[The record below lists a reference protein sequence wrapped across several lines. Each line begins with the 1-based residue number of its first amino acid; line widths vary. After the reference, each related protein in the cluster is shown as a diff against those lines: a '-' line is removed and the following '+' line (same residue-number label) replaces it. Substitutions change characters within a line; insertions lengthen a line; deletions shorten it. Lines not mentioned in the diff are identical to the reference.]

1 MATWSREFT
10 DAGVFVAAFR
20 ANGLVTLTTDFGL
33 REPFVGIM
41 KGVMLA
47 HAAQLKFIDMAHDV
61 SAFQPV
67 EAGFWLAGALR
78 YFPAGT
84 LHMAV
89 VDPGVGTQRALLV
102 ALANEQALLAPDNGL
117 LAPLA
122 ARKKIDRIIR
132 IDNTQLVQYGVSDVS
147 ATFHG
152 RDVFAPLAA
161 AIASGRCEPAD
172 LGSEVDTIDLSGWP
186 ATAQRADGG
195 ISGVIVAVDRFGN
208 LISNISAAQ
217 VVALVNP
224 TVHIGGMRLPL
235 RRTYGDAPPGEYL
248 GLINS
253 FEVLEVARSRGN
265 AAGGLNL
272 AVGAAISAVSGG
284 LGVQFRRS

>member
-1 MATWSREFT
+1 M
-10 DAGVFVAAFR
+10 AAFR
-20 ANGLVTLTTDFGL
+20 ANGIVTLTTDFGL

-89 VDPGVGTQRALLV
+89 VDPGVGTARGLVV

-122 ARKKIDRIIR
+122 ARKKIDQVIR
-132 IDNTQLVQYGVSDVS
+132 IDSTRLVQYGVSDVS

-161 AIASGRCEPAD
+161 AIASGRCDPMD
-172 LGSEVDTIDLSGWP
+172 LGSEVDDIDQSCWP
-186 ATAQRADGG
+186 ATTERLDGG
-195 ISGVIVAVDRFGN
+195 VSGVIVAVDRFGN

-217 VVALVNP
+217 VVALANP
-224 TVHIGGMRLPL
+224 TIHIAGMRLPL
-235 RRTYGDAPPGEYL
+235 QRTYGDSPPGEYA

-265 AAGGLNL
+265 AAAGLGL
-272 AVGAAISAVSGG
+272 AIGAAISAVPGA
-284 LGVQFRRS
+284 LGAQFRRS

>member
-1 MATWSREFT
+1 
-10 DAGVFVAAFR
+10 VAAFR
-20 ANGLVTLTTDFGL
+20 ANGIVTLTTDFGL

-47 HAAQLKFIDMAHDV
+47 HAAQLRFIDMAHDV

-89 VDPGVGTQRALLV
+89 VDPGVGTPRSILV
-102 ALANEQALLAPDNGL
+102 ALASEQALLAPDNGL

-122 ARKKIDRIIR
+122 VRGKIDRVIR
-132 IDNTQLVQYGVSDVS
+132 VDNTRLVQFGVSDVS

-161 AIASGRCEPAD
+161 AIAAGRCNPSD
-172 LGSEVDTIDLSGWP
+172 LGEEIGEIDQSGWP
-186 ATAQRADGG
+186 ETTERADGG
-195 ISGVIVAVDRFGN
+195 VSGVIVAVDRFGN
-208 LISNISAAQ
+208 LISNISAAR
-217 VVALVNP
+217 VVALTSP
-224 TVHIGGMRLPL
+224 TIHIGGLRLPL
-235 RRTYGDAPPGEYL
+235 RRTYGEAAAGDYL

-265 AAGGLNL
+265 AAAGLNL
-272 AVGAAISAVSGG
+272 AVGAPISAVPAIPGA
-284 LGVQFRRS
+284 QFRRS

>member
-1 MATWSREFT
+1 M
-10 DAGVFVAAFR
+10 AAFR
-20 ANGLVTLTTDFGL
+20 ANGIVTLTTDFGL

-47 HAAQLKFIDMAHDV
+47 HAAQIRFIDMAHDV

-84 LHMAV
+84 VHVAV
-89 VDPGVGTQRALLV
+89 VDPGVGTARALLV
-102 ALANEQALLAPDNGL
+102 ALANDQALLAPDNGL

-122 ARKKIDRIIR
+122 TRRKIDRIIR
-132 IDNTQLVQYGVSDVS
+132 IDPARLVQFGVSDVS

-161 AIASGRCEPAD
+161 AMAAGRCDPGD
-172 LGSEVDTIDLSGWP
+172 LGTEVDAIDLTGWP
-186 ATAQRADGG
+186 ATSPRADGG
-195 ISGVIVAVDRFGN
+195 IAGVIVAVDRFGN
-208 LISNISAAQ
+208 LISNIEATA
-217 VVALVNP
+217 VVALSQP
-224 TVHIGGMRLPL
+224 TVHIGGLRLPL
-235 RRTYGDAPPGEYL
+235 RRTYGEAGEGEYL

-253 FEVLEVARSRGN
+253 FEVLGVARSRGT
-265 AAGGLNL
+265 AAAGLNL
-272 AVGAAISAVSGG
+272 AVGAPISAVPTVPGA
-284 LGVQFRRS
+284 QFRRS

>member
-10 DAGVFVAAFR
+10 DAGDRVAGFR
-20 ANGLVTLTTDFGL
+20 ANGIVTLTTDFGV

-47 HAAQLKFIDMAHDV
+47 HAAQLRFIDMAHDV

-89 VDPGVGTQRALLV
+89 VDPGVGTPRAILL
-102 ALANEQALLAPDNGL
+102 ALASEQALLAPDNGL

-122 ARKKIDRIIR
+122 VRGKIDRAFR
-132 IDNTQLVQYGVSDVS
+132 VDNTRLVQFGVSDVS

-161 AIASGRCEPAD
+161 AIAAGRCNPSD
-172 LGSEVDTIDLSGWP
+172 LGEEVSAIDQSGWP
-186 ATAQRADGG
+186 QTTDRADGG
-195 ISGVIVAVDRFGN
+195 VSGVIVAIDRFGN
-208 LISNISAAQ
+208 LISNISAAR
-217 VVALVNP
+217 VVALANP
-224 TVHIGGMRLPL
+224 TIHIGGLRLPL
-235 RRTYGDAPPGEYL
+235 RRTYGESPVGDYL

-265 AAGGLNL
+265 AAAGLNL
-272 AVGAAISAVSGG
+272 AVGAPISAVPAVPGA
-284 LGVQFRRS
+284 QFRRS

>member
-1 MATWSREFT
+1 MVAKFT
-10 DAGVFVAAFR
+10 DRGLAMAAFR
-20 ANGLVTLTTDFGL
+20 ANGLITLTTDFGL

-47 HAAQLKFIDMAHDV
+47 HASQLRFIDMAHDV

-78 YFPAGT
+78 YFPSGT
-84 LHMAV
+84 VHVAV
-89 VDPGVGTQRALLV
+89 VDPGVGTPRALL
-102 ALANEQALLAPDNGL
+102 AAMANDQVLLAPDNGL

-132 IDNTQLVQYGVSDVS
+132 IDLARLVQFGVSDVS

-161 AIASGRCEPAD
+161 AIASGRCDPAD
-172 LGSEVDTIDLSGWP
+172 LGEPVDGLDLSGWP
-186 ATAQRADGG
+186 TTTTRADGG
-195 ISGVIVAVDRFGN
+195 IAGVVVAVDRFGN
-208 LISNISAAQ
+208 LISNIDATT
-217 VVALVNP
+217 VVALATP
-224 TVHIGGMRLPL
+224 TVHIGGLRVPL
-235 RRTYGDAPPGEYL
+235 RRTYGDAAAGEYL

-265 AAGGLNL
+265 AAAGLGL
-272 AVGAAISAVSGG
+272 AVGAPISAVPTVPGA
-284 LGVQFRRS
+284 QFRRS

>member
-1 MATWSREFT
+1 M
-10 DAGVFVAAFR
+10 AAFR

-47 HAAQLKFIDMAHDV
+47 HAAQLRFIDMAHDI

-67 EAGFWLAGALR
+67 VAGFWLAGALR

-84 LHMAV
+84 LHVAV
-89 VDPGVGTQRALLV
+89 VDPGVGTPRALLV
-102 ALANEQALLAPDNGL
+102 AFANEQAILAPDNGL

-122 ARKKIDRIIR
+122 SRGRIDRVIR
-132 IDNTQLVQYGVSDVS
+132 IDNTRLVQFGVSDVS

-161 AIASGRCEPAD
+161 AIAAGRCDPAA
-172 LGSEVDTIDLSGWP
+172 LGSEVDTIDQSGWP
-186 ATAQRADGG
+186 LTTPRADGG
-195 ISGVIVAVDRFGN
+195 VSGVIVAVDRFGN
-208 LISNISAAQ
+208 LISNIGAAA
-217 VVALVNP
+217 VVALANP
-224 TVHIGGMRLPL
+224 TIHIAGLRLPL
-235 RRTYGDAPPGEYL
+235 RRTYGEVAAGDYL

-265 AAGGLNL
+265 AAQGLNL
-272 AVGAAISAVSGG
+272 GLGAPVSAVPAVPGA
-284 LGVQFRRS
+284 QFRRS

>member
-1 MATWSREFT
+1 M
-10 DAGVFVAAFR
+10 AAFR

-47 HAAQLKFIDMAHDV
+47 HAAQIRFIDMAHDV

-84 LHMAV
+84 VHVAV
-89 VDPGVGTQRALLV
+89 VDPGVGTPRALLV
-102 ALANEQALLAPDNGL
+102 ALANEQAILAPDNGL

-122 ARKKIDRIIR
+122 TRKRIDRLIR
-132 IDNTQLVQYGVSDVS
+132 IDLARLVQFGVSDVS

-152 RDVFAPLAA
+152 RDVFAPVAA
-161 AIASGRCEPAD
+161 AIASGRCDPVD
-172 LGSEVDTIDLSGWP
+172 LGQDVDTIDLSGWP
-186 ATAQRADGG
+186 SVTPRADGG
-195 ISGVIVAVDRFGN
+195 VAGVVVAVDRFGN
-208 LISNISAAQ
+208 LISNIEAPT
-217 VVALVNP
+217 VVALANP
-224 TVHIGGMRLPL
+224 SVHIGGMRLPL
-235 RRTYGDAPPGEYL
+235 RRTYGDAAAGDYL

-265 AAGGLNL
+265 AAAGLNL
-272 AVGAAISAVSGG
+272 AVGAPISAVPTVPGA
-284 LGVQFRRS
+284 QFRRS

>member
-1 MATWSREFT
+1 M
-10 DAGVFVAAFR
+10 AAFR

-47 HAAQLKFIDMAHDV
+47 HAAHIRFIDMAHDV

-84 LHMAV
+84 VHVAV
-89 VDPGVGTQRALLV
+89 VDPGVGTPRALLV

-122 ARKKIDRIIR
+122 NRRKIDRIIR
-132 IDNTQLVQYGVSDVS
+132 IDPARLVQFGVSDVS

-161 AIASGRCEPAD
+161 AIAAGRCDPAD
-172 LGSEVDTIDLSGWP
+172 LGHEVDTIDQSGWP
-186 ATAQRADGG
+186 AILPRADGG
-195 ISGVIVAVDRFGN
+195 VSGVIVAVDRFGN
-208 LISNISAAQ
+208 LISNIEAAT
-217 VVALVNP
+217 VVALANP
-224 TVHIGGMRLPL
+224 TIQVAGLRLPL
-235 RRTYGDAPPGEYL
+235 RRTYGDASAGEYL

-253 FEVLEVARSRGN
+253 FEVLEVARSRGS
-265 AAGGLNL
+265 AAAGLNL
-272 AVGAAISAVSGG
+272 AVGAPISAVPTAPGA
-284 LGVQFRRS
+284 QFRRS

>member
-1 MATWSREFT
+1 MA
-10 DAGVFVAAFR
+10 GFR
-20 ANGLVTLTTDFGL
+20 ANGIVTLTTDFGL

-47 HAAQLKFIDMAHDV
+47 HAAQLKFIDMAHEV
-61 SAFQPV
+61 SAFQPI

-84 LHMAV
+84 LHVAV
-89 VDPGVGTQRALLV
+89 VDPGVGTSRGLV
-102 ALANEQALLAPDNGL
+102 VAMSNEQALLAPDNGL

-122 ARKKIDRIIR
+122 ARKKIDRVVR
-132 IDNTQLVQYGVSDVS
+132 IDSTRLVQYGVSDVS

-161 AIASGRCEPAD
+161 AIASGRCDPAD
-172 LGSEVDTIDLSGWP
+172 LGSEVDEIDLSGWP
-186 ATAQRADGG
+186 ATVDRADGG
-195 ISGVIVAVDRFGN
+195 VSGEIVAVDRFGN
-208 LISNISAAQ
+208 LISNISAPQ
-217 VVALVNP
+217 VVALTNP
-224 TVHIGGMRLPL
+224 TIHIGGLRLPL
-235 RRTYGDAPPGEYL
+235 RRTYGDSPAGEYA

-265 AAGGLNL
+265 AAAGLNL
-272 AVGAAISAVSGG
+272 AVGAAISAVPAV
-284 LGVQFRRS
+284 LGAQFRRS

>member
-1 MATWSREFT
+1 M
-10 DAGVFVAAFR
+10 AAFR

-47 HAAQLKFIDMAHDV
+47 HARQLRFIDMAHDV

-78 YFPAGT
+78 YFPSGT
-84 LHMAV
+84 VHVAV
-89 VDPGVGTQRALLV
+89 VDPGVGTPRALLI
-102 ALANEQALLAPDNGL
+102 ALSNDQALLAPDNGL

-122 ARKKIDRIIR
+122 VRRRIDRIIR
-132 IDNTQLVQYGVSDVS
+132 IDPARLVQFGVSDVS

-161 AIASGRCEPAD
+161 AIAAGRCDPVD
-172 LGSEVDTIDLSGWP
+172 LGEEIDSIDMTGWP
-186 ATAQRADGG
+186 ATTPRADGG
-195 ISGVIVAVDRFGN
+195 MAGVIVAVDRFGN
-208 LISNISAAQ
+208 LISNIEATT
-217 VVALVNP
+217 VVALTNP
-224 TVHIGGMRLPL
+224 TVHIGGLRLPL
-235 RRTYGDAPPGEYL
+235 RRTYGESAAGEYL

-253 FEVLEVARSRGN
+253 FEVLEVACSRGN
-265 AAGGLNL
+265 AAAGLKQG
-272 AVGAAISAVSGG
+272 VGAPISAVP
-284 LGVQFRRS
+284 GVPGAQFRRS

>member
-1 MATWSREFT
+1 M
-10 DAGVFVAAFR
+10 AAFR

-47 HAAQLKFIDMAHDV
+47 HSAQLRFIDMAHDV

-84 LHMAV
+84 VHVAV
-89 VDPGVGTQRALLV
+89 VDPGVGTPRALLI
-102 ALANEQALLAPDNGL
+102 ALANDQAVLAPDNGL
-117 LAPLA
+117 LAPLLK
-122 ARKKIDRIIR
+122 RRPVERIIR
-132 IDNTQLVQYGVSDVS
+132 IDPTRLVQFGVSDVS

-152 RDVFAPLAA
+152 RDIFAPVAA
-161 AIASGRCEPAD
+161 AIASGRCDPAD
-172 LGSEVDTIDLSGWP
+172 LGSEVETIDFHGWP
-186 ATAQRADGG
+186 ATTERADGG
-195 ISGVIVAVDRFGN
+195 VDGVIVAVDRFGN
-208 LISNISAAQ
+208 LISNIEASA
-217 VVALVNP
+217 VVALANP
-224 TVHIGGMRLPL
+224 TIHIGGLRLPL
-235 RRTYGDAPPGEYL
+235 RRTYGDAGAGDYL

-265 AAGGLNL
+265 AARGLEL
-272 AVGAAISAVSGG
+272 AVGAPISAVPT
-284 LGVQFRRS
+284 LPAAQFKRS

>member
-1 MATWSREFT
+1 M
-10 DAGVFVAAFR
+10 AAFR

-47 HAAQLKFIDMAHDV
+47 HASQLRFIDMAHDV
-61 SAFQPV
+61 SAFQPI

-78 YFPAGT
+78 YFPSGT
-84 LHMAV
+84 LHVAV
-89 VDPGVGTQRALLV
+89 VDPGVGTPRALL
-102 ALANEQALLAPDNGL
+102 AAMANDQVLLAPDNGL

-122 ARKKIDRIIR
+122 VRRKIDRIIR
-132 IDNTQLVQYGVSDVS
+132 IDLARLVQFGVSDVS

-161 AIASGRCEPAD
+161 AIASGRCDPAD
-172 LGSEVDTIDLSGWP
+172 LGEQVDSLDLSGWP
-186 ATAQRADGG
+186 VTTTRADGG
-195 ISGVIVAVDRFGN
+195 VAGVVVAVDRFGN
-208 LISNISAAQ
+208 LISNIEATA
-217 VVALVNP
+217 VVALATP
-224 TVHIGGMRLPL
+224 TVHIGGLRLPL
-235 RRTYGDAPPGEYL
+235 RRTYGDAAAGDYL

-265 AAGGLNL
+265 AAAGLNL
-272 AVGAAISAVSGG
+272 AVGAPISAVASVPGA
-284 LGVQFRRS
+284 QFRRS

>member
-1 MATWSREFT
+1 M
-10 DAGVFVAAFR
+10 AAFR
-20 ANGLVTLTTDFGL
+20 ANGIVTLTTDFGL

-41 KGVMLA
+41 KGMMLA
-47 HAAQLKFIDMAHDV
+47 HASQLRFIDMAHDV

-84 LHMAV
+84 VHVAV
-89 VDPGVGTQRALLV
+89 VDPGVGTPRALLA
-102 ALANEQALLAPDNGL
+102 ALANDQVLLAPDNGL

-122 ARKKIDRIIR
+122 VRKKIDRIIR
-132 IDNTQLVQYGVSDVS
+132 IDLARLVQYGVSDVS

-161 AIASGRCEPAD
+161 AIAAGRCDPVD
-172 LGSEVDTIDLSGWP
+172 LGEEVDSLDQSGWP
-186 ATAQRADGG
+186 ATTTRSDGG
-195 ISGVIVAVDRFGN
+195 VAGVVVAVDRFGN
-208 LISNISAAQ
+208 LISNIEATA
-217 VVALVNP
+217 VVALNSP
-224 TVHIGGMRLPL
+224 TVHIGGLRLPL
-235 RRTYGDAPPGEYL
+235 RRTYGDAAAGEYL

-265 AAGGLNL
+265 AAGGLGL
-272 AVGAAISAVSGG
+272 AVGAPISAVPAIPGA
-284 LGVQFRRS
+284 QFRRS